1 MRRLLPVLLVLTV
14 LFLCARS
21 YAAMEPAA
29 GNGETAYAKGVTA
42 FQAGDYTRALD
53 AFLRARAAGYKG
65 VQLDYSLGATYYRL
79 GRYAAA
85 KREFESLLQA
95 KGLAA
100 LCHYNLGL
108 IAVAQGDRTTALREF
123 QSAYAGASQ
132 PDIKRLAA
140 DEIARLTP
148 NTSRPARWFG
158 FANLSAGYDDNVAL
172 APQSGVAPPSGEGST
187 LTALLAGGAGQLTG
201 SYANGIQLS
210 GSYYGTDYQRLSQY
224 NETML
229 TLGSQYRYA
238 SDPWSAR
245 GGVSGSNVSL
255 GGAGFETL
263 GSLQLEAKKTLAGG
277 NRLAAGYQYQH
288 VSGDRSFD
296 YLSGWQQQAFIE
308 DEITTPGYAATI
320 GYQHEINRRNDLT
333 LGTEFLSASPVRNRL
348 YARLTLHST
357 DLLSWEI
364 GMIYEKSSYSK
375 PDILVSGNTAT
386 TIGRSDA
393 LYIGTTGA
401 EYKLAKWW
409 MLKAEYR
416 YLKNASNVGIYS
428 YQSNRFSL
436 SLEYLWF

>member
-1 MRRLLPVLLVLTV
+1 MLVLTA
-14 LFLCARS
+14 LLLCARS
-21 YAAMEPAA
+21 YAATEPAA
-29 GNGETAYAKGVTA
+29 GNGETAYAEGVAA

-53 AFLRARAAGYKG
+53 AFLRARAAGYQG
-65 VQLDYSLGATYYRL
+65 VRLDYSLGATYYRL
-79 GRYAAA
+79 GRYAPA
-85 KREFESLLQA
+85 KREFESLLHA
-95 KGLAA
+95 RGLAA

-108 IAVAQGDRTTALREF
+108 IAVAQGDRSTALREF

-140 DEIARLTP
+140 AEIARLTP
-148 NTSRPARWFG
+148 STSRPARWFG
-158 FANLSAGYDDNVAL
+158 FANLSAGYDDNVAF
-172 APQSGVAPPSGEGST
+172 APQSGLALPSRQGST
-187 LTALLAGGAGQLTG
+187 LMTVLAGGAGQLTG

-229 TLGSQYRYA
+229 TLGSQYRYV

-245 GGVSGSNVSL
+245 VGVSGSDVSL

-308 DEITTPGYAATI
+308 DEITAPGYEATF

-333 LGTEFLSASPVRNRL
+333 LGTEFLSASPTRNRL
-348 YARLTLHST
+348 YAQLKLRST
-357 DLLSWEI
+357 DLLSWEM
-364 GMIYEKSSYSK
+364 GMTYEKSSYGK
-375 PDILVSGNTAT
+375 PDILVSGNTTT

-393 LYIGTTGA
+393 LYIGRIGA
-401 EYKLAKWW
+401 GYKLAKWW
-409 MLKAEYR
+409 NLKAEYR
-416 YLKNASNVGIYS
+416 YLKNASNVGTYS
-428 YQSNRFSL
+428 YQSNRYSL
-436 SLEYLWF
+436 SLEYLMF